1 MTMEELKFII
11 SSNLIKLRKH
21 NKLTQAELAS
31 FVGYSDKSVSK
42 WETGETT
49 PSVEILKTLADF
61 YNVTVD
67 DLLSENFQPEKHFT
81 TKERRYS
88 RLVIALLGISTIWII
103 AVVAF
108 VFTDFIYKTSTHPW
122 MLFIYATPISLILAI
137 IFNSIWGN
145 KPFTFVLIS
154 LLLWTT
160 LASLFLTFLMYS
172 NMNIWAMFLI
182 GVPVQVSIILWSKIK
197 KKR

>member
-1 MTMEELKFII
+1 MEELKFII

>member
-1 MTMEELKFII
+1 MTMEELKFVI

-49 PSVEILKTLADF
+49 PSVEILKALADF

-108 VFTDFIYKTSTHPW
+108 VFTDFIYNTSTHPW

>member
-1 MTMEELKFII
+1 MEELKFII

-61 YNVTVD
+61 YNVAVD

-81 TKERRYS
+81 TKERKYS